1 MNTILSSSSSTT
13 DSTDTLAKYVVLG
26 IFLILALVAIQYIFR
41 NQLGMIEGL
50 SNRNS
55 KKGSGSGSDPLED
68 ENDGDIITI
77 AKRQE
82 ELTTKTQKSLNMDSH
97 YNHYNKIIEN
107 MDQWVNAKIVNSLKN
122 VSREVH
128 GEGKMEDI
136 VRHMNE
142 LNTMNKFKVTLEECA
157 RYIDSS

>member
-1 MNTILSSSSSTT
+1 
-13 DSTDTLAKYVVLG
+13 
-26 IFLILALVAIQYIFR
+26 
-41 NQLGMIEGL
+41 MIEGL
-50 SNRNS
+50 ANRNS
-55 KKGSGSGSDPLED
+55 KKSGSDPLED
-68 ENDGDIITI
+68 DNDGDIITI

-107 MDQWVNAKIVNSLKN
+107 MDEWVNAKIVNSLKN

-157 RYIDSS
+157 RYIDTK

>member
-1 MNTILSSSSSTT
+1 MNAILPSSSA
-13 DSTDTLAKYVVLG
+13 DNTDTLAKYVVLG

-50 SNRNS
+50 ANRKNN
-55 KKGSGSGSDPLED
+55 KGNNDPLED
-68 ENDGDIITI
+68 NNDGDIITI

-107 MDQWVNAKIVNSLKN
+107 MDEWVNAKIVNSLKN

-142 LNTMNKFKVTLEECA
+142 LNTMNKFKLTLEDCA
-157 RYIDSS
+157 RYIDTK

>member
-1 MNTILSSSSSTT
+1 MNAILPSSSTNA
-13 DSTDTLAKYVVLG
+13 DNTDTLAKYVVLG

-50 SNRNS
+50 ANRNS
-55 KKGSGSGSDPLED
+55 KKTSDNPLED

-82 ELTTKTQKSLNMDSH
+82 EFATKTQKSLNMDSH

-107 MDQWVNAKIVNSLKN
+107 MDEWVNAKIVTSLKN

-136 VRHMNE
+136 IRHMNE
-142 LNTMNKFKVTLEECA
+142 LNTMNKFKLTLEECA
-157 RYIDSS
+157 RYIDTK

>member
-1 MNTILSSSSSTT
+1 MNSILPSSSSADT
-13 DSTDTLAKYVVLG
+13 TDTLAKYVVLG

-50 SNRNS
+50 ANRKNN
-55 KKGSGSGSDPLED
+55 KGNTDPLED
-68 ENDGDIITI
+68 DNDGDIITI

-107 MDQWVNAKIVNSLKN
+107 MDEWVNAKIVNSLKN
-122 VSREVH
+122 VSRKVH

-142 LNTMNKFKVTLEECA
+142 LNTMNKFKLTLEDCA
-157 RYIDSS
+157 RYIDTK

>member
-1 MNTILSSSSSTT
+1 MNAILPNPN
-13 DSTDTLAKYVVLG
+13 DQSTDTLAKYVVLG
-26 IFLILALVAIQYIFR
+26 IFIIVALVAIQYIFR
-41 NQLGMIEGL
+41 NHIGMIEGL

-55 KKGSGSGSDPLED
+55 KKGTTDPLED

-82 ELTTKTQKSLNMDSH
+82 ELATKTQKSLNMDSH

-107 MDQWVNAKIVNSLKN
+107 MDQWVNAKIVNSLKS

-136 VRHMNE
+136 IR
-142 LNTMNKFKVTLEECA
+142 LTLEECS

>member
-1 MNTILSSSSSTT
+1 MNAILPSSTQDT
-13 DSTDTLAKYVVLG
+13 TDTLAKYVVLG
-26 IFLILALVAIQYIFR
+26 IFLILALVTIQYIFR

-50 SNRNS
+50 ANRNS
-55 KKGSGSGSDPLED
+55 KKSGSDPLED
-68 ENDGDIITI
+68 DNDGDIITI

>member
-1 MNTILSSSSSTT
+1 MNAILPSTST
-13 DSTDTLAKYVVLG
+13 NADNTDTLAKYVVLG

-41 NQLGMIEGL
+41 NQLGMVEGL
-50 SNRNS
+50 ANRNS
-55 KKGSGSGSDPLED
+55 KKSGTGNDPLED

-82 ELTTKTQKSLNMDSH
+82 ELTAKTQKSLNMDSH

-107 MDQWVNAKIVNSLKN
+107 MDEWVNAKIVNSLKN

-142 LNTMNKFKVTLEECA
+142 LNTMNKFKLTLEECA
-157 RYIDSS
+157 RYIDTK

>member
-1 MNTILSSSSSTT
+1 MNALLPSTST
-13 DSTDTLAKYVVLG
+13 NADNTDTLAKYVVLG
-26 IFLILALVAIQYIFR
+26 IFLIIALVAIQYIFR

-50 SNRNS
+50 ANRNS
-55 KKGSGSGSDPLED
+55 KKNNDNPLED

-82 ELTTKTQKSLNMDSH
+82 EFATKTQKSLNMDSH

-107 MDQWVNAKIVNSLKN
+107 MDEWVNAKIVNSLKN

-136 VRHMNE
+136 IRHMNE
-142 LNTMNKFKVTLEECA
+142 LNTMNKFKLTLEDCA
-157 RYIDSS
+157 RYIDTK

>member
-1 MNTILSSSSSTT
+1 MNP
-13 DSTDTLAKYVVLG
+13 DNTDTLAKYVVLG
-26 IFLILALVAIQYIFR
+26 IFIILALVAIQYIFR
-41 NQLGMIEGL
+41 NQLG
-50 SNRNS
+50 
-55 KKGSGSGSDPLED
+55 KKGGGGGSEPLDD

-82 ELTTKTQKSLNMDSH
+82 EFATKTQKSLNMDSH

-136 VRHMNE
+136 IRHMNE

>member
-1 MNTILSSSSSTT
+1 MNAIIPSITEDNT
-13 DSTDTLAKYVVLG
+13 DSLAKYVVLG
-26 IFLILALVAIQYIFR
+26 IFLILALVTIQYIFR
-41 NQLGMIEGL
+41 NHIGMIEGL
-50 SNRNS
+50 TNRNS
-55 KKGSGSGSDPLED
+55 KKKSDNPLED

-82 ELTTKTQKSLNMDSH
+82 ELAAKTQKSLNMDSH

-107 MDQWVNAKIVNSLKN
+107 MDEWVNAKIVNSLKN

-136 VRHMNE
+136 IRHMNE
-142 LNTMNKFKVTLEECA
+142 LNTMNKFKLTLEECA
-157 RYIDSS
+157 KYIDTK

>member
-1 MNTILSSSSSTT
+1 MNAILPNPNDQT
-13 DSTDTLAKYVVLG
+13 TDTLAKYIILG
-26 IFLILALVAIQYIFR
+26 IFIIVALVVIQYIFR

-55 KKGSGSGSDPLED
+55 KKGSGSTDPLED

-82 ELTTKTQKSLNMDSH
+82 ELATKTHKSLNMDSH

-136 VRHMNE
+136 IRHMNE
-142 LNTMNKFKVTLEECA
+142 LNTMNKFKLTLEECA

>member
-1 MNTILSSSSSTT
+1 MTADTT
-13 DSTDTLAKYVVLG
+13 DTTDTLAKYVVLG
-26 IFLILALVAIQYIFR
+26 IFIIVALVSIQYIFR
-41 NQLGMIEGL
+41 NHIGMIEGL

-55 KKGSGSGSDPLED
+55 KKGNNDPLED

-82 ELTTKTQKSLNMDSH
+82 EVATKTQKSLNMDSH

-122 VSREVH
+122 VSREVN

-136 VRHMNE
+136 IRHMNE
-142 LNTMNKFKVTLEECA
+142 LNTMNKFKLTLEECA

>member
-1 MNTILSSSSSTT
+1 MNTLISSTSQ
-13 DSTDTLAKYVVLG
+13 DNTDTLAKYVVLG

-41 NQLGMIEGL
+41 NQIGMIEGL
-50 SNRNS
+50 TNRNS
-55 KKGSGSGSDPLED
+55 KKGSGSTDPLED

-107 MDQWVNAKIVNSLKN
+107 MDEWVNAKIVNSLKN

-142 LNTMNKFKVTLEECA
+142 LNTMNKFKLTLEDCA

>member
-1 MNTILSSSSSTT
+1 MNAILPSSTQDNT
-13 DSTDTLAKYVVLG
+13 DSLAKYIVLG

-50 SNRNS
+50 ANRNS
-55 KKGSGSGSDPLED
+55 KNSGSDPLED
-68 ENDGDIITI
+68 DNDGDIITI

-107 MDQWVNAKIVNSLKN
+107 MDEWVNAKIVNSLKN
-122 VSREVH
+122 VSQEVH

>member
-1 MNTILSSSSSTT
+1 MNAILPSSSTNADNT
-13 DSTDTLAKYVVLG
+13 DSLAKYVVLG

-41 NQLGMIEGL
+41 NQIGMIEGL
-50 SNRNS
+50 TNRNT
-55 KKGSGSGSDPLED
+55 KKNNDNPLED

-82 ELTTKTQKSLNMDSH
+82 EFATKTQKSLNMDSH

-107 MDQWVNAKIVNSLKN
+107 MDEWVNAKIVNSLKN

-142 LNTMNKFKVTLEECA
+142 LNTMNKFKLTLEDCA
-157 RYIDSS
+157 RYIDTK

>member
-1 MNTILSSSSSTT
+1 MNAILPSSA
-13 DSTDTLAKYVVLG
+13 DNTDTLAKYVVLG

-41 NQLGMIEGL
+41 NQIGMIEGL
-50 SNRNS
+50 TNRNS
-55 KKGSGSGSDPLED
+55 KKGGSADPLED

-107 MDQWVNAKIVNSLKN
+107 MDEWVNAKIVNSLKN

-142 LNTMNKFKVTLEECA
+142 LNTMNKFKLTLGDCA

>member
-1 MNTILSSSSSTT
+1 MNAILPSSTT
-13 DSTDTLAKYVVLG
+13 ADSTDTLAKYVVLG

-50 SNRNS
+50 ATRNS
-55 KKGSGSGSDPLED
+55 KKGSGNTDPLED

>member
-1 MNTILSSSSSTT
+1 MNTLLPSSSA
-13 DSTDTLAKYVVLG
+13 DNTDTLAKYVVLG
-26 IFLILALVAIQYIFR
+26 IFIILALVAIQYIFR

-50 SNRNS
+50 ANRNS
-55 KKGSGSGSDPLED
+55 KKGSNADPLED
-68 ENDGDIITI
+68 NNDGDIITI

-107 MDQWVNAKIVNSLKN
+107 MDEWVNAKIVNSLKN

-142 LNTMNKFKVTLEECA
+142 LNTMNKFKLTLEDCA
-157 RYIDSS
+157 RYIDTK

>member
-1 MNTILSSSSSTT
+1 MNSLIPSTST
-13 DSTDTLAKYVVLG
+13 SPDNTDTLAKYVVLG
-26 IFLILALVAIQYIFR
+26 IFLILALVTIQYIFR

-50 SNRNS
+50 ATRKTN
-55 KKGSGSGSDPLED
+55 KGNSDPLED
-68 ENDGDIITI
+68 ENEGDIITI

-97 YNHYNKIIEN
+97 YNHYNKIIDN
-107 MDQWVNAKIVNSLKN
+107 MDQWVNAKIVNSLKS

-128 GEGKMEDI
+128 GEGKMDDI
-136 VRHMNE
+136 IRHMNE

>member
-1 MNTILSSSSSTT
+1 MNALLPSTST
-13 DSTDTLAKYVVLG
+13 NADNTDTLAKYVVLG
-26 IFLILALVAIQYIFR
+26 IFLILSLVAIQYIFR
-41 NQLGMIEGL
+41 NQIGMIEGL
-50 SNRNS
+50 TNRNS
-55 KKGSGSGSDPLED
+55 KKNNDNPLED

-107 MDQWVNAKIVNSLKN
+107 MDEWVNAKIVNSLKN

-136 VRHMNE
+136 IRHMNE
-142 LNTMNKFKVTLEECA
+142 LNTMNKFKLTLEDCA
-157 RYIDSS
+157 RYIDTK

>member
-1 MNTILSSSSSTT
+1 MNTILPSTSPNA
-13 DSTDTLAKYVVLG
+13 DNTDTLAKYVVLG
-26 IFLILALVAIQYIFR
+26 IFIILALVAIQYIFR

-50 SNRNS
+50 ANRNS
-55 KKGSGSGSDPLED
+55 KKGGGGGSEPLDD

-82 ELTTKTQKSLNMDSH
+82 EFATKTHKSLNMDSH

-128 GEGKMEDI
+128 GEGKGRPTQRLTVQIAPFPLLHPSVFMDG
-136 VRHMNE
+136 
-142 LNTMNKFKVTLEECA
+142 KA
-157 RYIDSS
+157 

>member
-1 MNTILSSSSSTT
+1 MNALLPSTSSNA
-13 DSTDTLAKYVVLG
+13 DNTDTLAKYVVLG

-50 SNRNS
+50 TNRKSKSNE
-55 KKGSGSGSDPLED
+55 PLED

-82 ELTTKTQKSLNMDSH
+82 ELAAKTQKSLNMDSH

-107 MDQWVNAKIVNSLKN
+107 MDEWVNAKIVNSLKN

-136 VRHMNE
+136 IRHMNE
-142 LNTMNKFKVTLEECA
+142 LNTMNKFKLTLEECA
-157 RYIDSS
+157 RYIDTK

>member
-1 MNTILSSSSSTT
+1 MNALLPSSSTADT
-13 DSTDTLAKYVVLG
+13 TDTLAKYVVLG

-50 SNRNS
+50 ANRKSN
-55 KKGSGSGSDPLED
+55 KGGNTDPLED
-68 ENDGDIITI
+68 ENEGDIITI

-107 MDQWVNAKIVNSLKN
+107 MDTWVNAKIVNSLKS

-136 VRHMNE
+136 IRHMNE

>member
-1 MNTILSSSSSTT
+1 MNALLPSTNA
-13 DSTDTLAKYVVLG
+13 DNTDTLAKYVVLG
-26 IFLILALVAIQYIFR
+26 IFLILALVTIQYIFR
-41 NQLGMIEGL
+41 NQIGMIEGL
-50 SNRNS
+50 TNRNS
-55 KKGSGSGSDPLED
+55 KKNNDNPLDD

-107 MDQWVNAKIVNSLKN
+107 MDEWVNAKIVNSLKN

-142 LNTMNKFKVTLEECA
+142 LNTMNKFKLTLEDCA
-157 RYIDSS
+157 RYIDTK

>member
-1 MNTILSSSSSTT
+1 MNAILPNPNDQT
-13 DSTDTLAKYVVLG
+13 TDTLAKYVVLG
-26 IFLILALVAIQYIFR
+26 VFIIVALVTIQYIFR
-41 NQLGMIEGL
+41 NHIGMIEGL
-50 SNRNS
+50 TTRNS
-55 KKGSGSGSDPLED
+55 KKGATDPLED

-82 ELTTKTQKSLNMDSH
+82 ELAAKTQKSLNMYSH

-136 VRHMNE
+136 IRHMNE
-142 LNTMNKFKVTLEECA
+142 LNTMNKFKLTLEECA

>member
-1 MNTILSSSSSTT
+1 MNAILPSSSS

-50 SNRNS
+50 ATRNS
-55 KKGSGSGSDPLED
+55 KKGSGSGNTDPLED

>member
-1 MNTILSSSSSTT
+1 MNAILPSITEDNT
-13 DSTDTLAKYVVLG
+13 DSLAKYVVLG
-26 IFLILALVAIQYIFR
+26 IFLILALVTIQYIFR
-41 NQLGMIEGL
+41 NHIGMIEGL
-50 SNRNS
+50 TNRNS
-55 KKGSGSGSDPLED
+55 KKKSDNPLED

-82 ELTTKTQKSLNMDSH
+82 ELAAKTQKSLNMDSH

-107 MDQWVNAKIVNSLKN
+107 MDEWVNAKIVNSLKN

-136 VRHMNE
+136 IRHMNE
-142 LNTMNKFKVTLEECA
+142 LNTMNKFKLTLEECA
-157 RYIDSS
+157 KYIDTK

>member
-1 MNTILSSSSSTT
+1 MNALLPSTST
-13 DSTDTLAKYVVLG
+13 NADNTDTLAKYVVLG

-41 NQLGMIEGL
+41 NQIGMIEGL
-50 SNRNS
+50 TNRNS
-55 KKGSGSGSDPLED
+55 KKNNDNPLED

-107 MDQWVNAKIVNSLKN
+107 MDEWVNAKIVNSLKN

-142 LNTMNKFKVTLEECA
+142 LNTMNKFKLTLEDCA
-157 RYIDSS
+157 RYIDTK

>member
-1 MNTILSSSSSTT
+1 MNAILPSSTSP
-13 DSTDTLAKYVVLG
+13 DNTDTLAKYVVLG
-26 IFLILALVAIQYIFR
+26 IFIILALVAIQYIFR
-41 NQLGMIEGL
+41 NQIGMIEGL
-50 SNRNS
+50 TNRNS
-55 KKGSGSGSDPLED
+55 KKNSDNPLED

-82 ELTTKTQKSLNMDSH
+82 ELTAKTQKSLNMDSH

-107 MDQWVNAKIVNSLKN
+107 MNEWVNAKIVNSLKN

-136 VRHMNE
+136 IRHMNE
-142 LNTMNKFKVTLEECA
+142 LNTMNKFKLTLEECA
-157 RYIDSS
+157 RYIDST

>member
-1 MNTILSSSSSTT
+1 MNSILPSSTQDT
-13 DSTDTLAKYVVLG
+13 TDTLAKYVVLG

-50 SNRNS
+50 ANRNS
-55 KKGSGSGSDPLED
+55 KKGGSGSDPLED

-107 MDQWVNAKIVNSLKN
+107 MDEWVNAKIVNSLKN

-157 RYIDSS
+157 RYIDTK

>member
-1 MNTILSSSSSTT
+1 MTADTT
-13 DSTDTLAKYVVLG
+13 DTTDTLAKYVVLG

-50 SNRNS
+50 ANRKSN
-55 KKGSGSGSDPLED
+55 KGNTDPLED
-68 ENDGDIITI
+68 ENEGDIITI

-82 ELTTKTQKSLNMDSH
+82 ELTAKTHKSLNMDSH

-136 VRHMNE
+136 IRHMNE
-142 LNTMNKFKVTLEECA
+142 LNTMNKFKVTLEDCT

>member
-1 MNTILSSSSSTT
+1 MNALLPSTNA
-13 DSTDTLAKYVVLG
+13 DNTDTLAKYVVLG

-41 NQLGMIEGL
+41 NQIGMIEGL
-50 SNRNS
+50 TNRNT
-55 KKGSGSGSDPLED
+55 KKNNDNPLED

-107 MDQWVNAKIVNSLKN
+107 MDEWVNAKIVNSLKN

-142 LNTMNKFKVTLEECA
+142 LNTMNKFKLTLEDCA
-157 RYIDSS
+157 RYIDTK

>member
-1 MNTILSSSSSTT
+1 MNAILPSSSA
-13 DSTDTLAKYVVLG
+13 DNTDTLAKYVVLG

-41 NQLGMIEGL
+41 NQIGMIEGL
-50 SNRNS
+50 TNRNS
-55 KKGSGSGSDPLED
+55 KKGGSADPLED

-107 MDQWVNAKIVNSLKN
+107 MDEWVNAKIVNSLKN

-142 LNTMNKFKVTLEECA
+142 LNTMNKFKLTLGDCA

>member
-1 MNTILSSSSSTT
+1 MNSIIPSITEDNT
-13 DSTDTLAKYVVLG
+13 DGLAKYVVLG
-26 IFLILALVAIQYIFR
+26 IFLILALVTIQYIFR
-41 NQLGMIEGL
+41 NHIGMIEGL
-50 SNRNS
+50 TNRNS
-55 KKGSGSGSDPLED
+55 KKDEGNPLED

-82 ELTTKTQKSLNMDSH
+82 ELAAKTQKSLNMDSH

-107 MDQWVNAKIVNSLKN
+107 MDEWVNAKIVNSLKN

-136 VRHMNE
+136 IRHMNE
-142 LNTMNKFKVTLEECA
+142 LNTMNKFKLTLEECA
-157 RYIDSS
+157 RYIDTK

>member
-1 MNTILSSSSSTT
+1 MNAIIPSSS
-13 DSTDTLAKYVVLG
+13 DNSTDTLAKYVVLG
-26 IFLILALVAIQYIFR
+26 IFIIVALVAIQYIFR
-41 NQLGMIEGL
+41 NHIGMIEGL
-50 SNRNS
+50 TNRNS
-55 KKGSGSGSDPLED
+55 KKGTTDPLDD

-82 ELTTKTQKSLNMDSH
+82 EVATKTQKSLNMDSH

-107 MDQWVNAKIVNSLKN
+107 MDQWVNAKIVNSLKS

-136 VRHMNE
+136 IRHMNE
-142 LNTMNKFKVTLEECA
+142 LNTMNKFKLTLEECA

>member
-1 MNTILSSSSSTT
+1 MNAILHSSTQDNT
-13 DSTDTLAKYVVLG
+13 DSLAKYIVLG

-41 NQLGMIEGL
+41 NQLGIIEGL
-50 SNRNS
+50 ANRNS
-55 KKGSGSGSDPLED
+55 KKGGSGGDPLED
-68 ENDGDIITI
+68 DNDGDIITI

-107 MDQWVNAKIVNSLKN
+107 MDEWVNAKIVNSLKN

>member
-1 MNTILSSSSSTT
+1 MNALLPSTNA
-13 DSTDTLAKYVVLG
+13 DNTDTLAKYVVLG

-41 NQLGMIEGL
+41 NQIGMIEGL
-50 SNRNS
+50 TNRNS
-55 KKGSGSGSDPLED
+55 KKNNDNPLED

-97 YNHYNKIIEN
+97 YNHYNKLIEN
-107 MDQWVNAKIVNSLKN
+107 MDEWVNAKIVNSLKN

-142 LNTMNKFKVTLEECA
+142 LNTMNKFKLTLEDCA
-157 RYIDSS
+157 RYIDTK